1 MSNSYTQQISS
12 FRNTHGVLNLMDR
25 HSMKPFGL
33 FVLLMVLVCQS
44 IGIAEVVDIP
54 DANLRKVLEEPLH

>member
-1 MSNSYTQQISS
+1 
-12 FRNTHGVLNLMDR
+12 MDR